1 MPRPLKPG
9 APALRAAASIVLR
22 LIDNAAP
29 RKRRAGLLT
38 PARESRQHPRDY
50 AQG

>member
-9 APALRAAASIVLR
+9 AAAIIALW

-29 RKRRAGLLT
+29 RKRRAGPLT
-38 PARESRQHPRDY
+38 PALESRQRPRDY
-50 AQG
+50 AQS

>member
-9 APALRAAASIVLR
+9 AAAIIALR
-22 LIDNAAP
+22 LINNAAP
-29 RKRRAGLLT
+29 RKRGAKPLT
-38 PARESRQHPRDY
+38 PRLESRQRSRDY